1 MKVLMLLDNPFVSD
15 ARVEKEAISLLDFG
29 IEVTVACTQDENLPN
44 LDKRNGIS
52 INRCISNFFNAPFKK
67 GYNALLDKTVCEILE
82 INFDI
87 LHCHD
92 FHMLSIGAEIKKR
105 KKSIILIYDAHE
117 YLKGWPF
124 YETSEGWL
132 NKFKGRIVWNFLLKE
147 EKKNVQLAD
156 HVITITDGIANQLYK
171 NYKLNSKPIV
181 LGNFAKKYEP
191 IIDKSYFHKLYNIN
205 PNTQIIIH
213 TGTIY
218 HTDQQIKDLYDIIL
232 SIENMALVFIGNRPR
247 FYSEQQ
253 KVKSNKLYNRR
264 IFFHEYLSNQ
274 KDNIQLIASGDIGL
288 MHIRDKWEAH
298 KIGFSNRFVEYLS
311 AQLPVIA
318 TPQEFTMKINLEF
331 NCCEFYSE
339 NDIENLKKAIIKIS
353 MQLSKYTENAI
364 IAQNNMNWEHESLK
378 LLKLYSTLND

>member
-1 MKVLMLLDNPFVSD
+1 MILDNPFVSD
-15 ARVEKEAISLLDFG
+15 ARVEKEALSLIDFG
-29 IEVTVACTQDENLPN
+29 AEVTVACTKDEKLPN
-44 LDKRNGIS
+44 SDNRNGIH
-52 INRCISNFFNAPFKK
+52 IIRCISDFFNSPFKK
-67 GYNALLDKTVCEILE
+67 EYKEFLDKTVREILE

-92 FHMLSIGAEIKKR
+92 FHMLSIGVEIKKR

-117 YLKGWPF
+117 YLRGWPF
-124 YETSEGWL
+124 YETSDGWL
-132 NKFKGRIVWNFLLKE
+132 NKLKGRIVWNFLLRE
-147 EKKNVQLAD
+147 EKKNVQRAD
-156 HVITITDGIANQLYK
+156 HVITITDGIANQLQKIYG
-171 NYKLNSKPIV
+171 LNSKPIV
-181 LGNFAKKYEP
+181 LGNFAKKHEP
-191 IIDKSYFHKLYNIN
+191 IINKSYFHELYNLA

-232 SIENMALVFIGNRPR
+232 SLENIALVFIGNRPR
-247 FYSEQQ
+247 FYSEKQ
-253 KVKSNKLYNRR
+253 KVISNNSYNRR